1 MDRCN
6 ALLDLLVLLIAVL
19 LLSMLASLPSATAI
33 YNSSTSDP
41 YSHPSLYDDHQSLY
55 DHILAHHS
63 GSERM
68 VKEDEVI
75 LSSMDAREKRDLDA
89 LLAFRKAVTS
99 DPYGWLSN
107 WTANN
112 AKNMCS
118 SWFGVSCRQQTRRVV
133 AIELSARSLVGTISP
148 SLGNLSLLRT
158 FNLSN
163 NWFVGT
169 TPPEFGHLKALRVL
183 DLSYNI
189 INGSIPREL
198 GLLKKLHIL
207 NIYFNALTGI
217 IPVMFGQFK
226 ALRILGL
233 CGNVLSGPI
242 LVELRLMHKIE
253 YLYMGSR

>member
-1 MDRCN
+1 MKHNSHIALEDGEVRSEKMDRCN

-133 AIELSARSLVGTISP
+133 AIELSAGFFDNRLGGTISP

-163 NWFVGT
+163 NWFVGKI
-169 TPPEFGHLKALRVL
+169 PPRVRPAE
-183 DLSYNI
+183 SVA
-189 INGSIPREL
+189 S
-198 GLLKKLHIL
+198 
-207 NIYFNALTGI
+207 T
-217 IPVMFGQFK
+217 
-226 ALRILGL
+226 
-233 CGNVLSGPI
+233 
-242 LVELRLMHKIE
+242 
-253 YLYMGSR
+253 